1 MEPIYNYIWGGIW
14 ENVKDKTV
22 LVTGGAGF
30 IGSHIVFSLAAD
42 NMVKVI
48 DDLST
53 GKRENVDGPGIELFK
68 ADIGDKNAL
77 KRALKDVDYVF
88 HLAAVASVERSIRE
102 PEFVHNVNLT
112 SALGL
117 IKAACDSGVKGVV
130 FSSSAAVY
138 GESSGVCKEDDLPKP
153 KSPYAVQKLACEGY
167 LRAMGESHG
176 LRSMSLRYFNV
187 YGPRQDPN
195 TEYAAVIPIFLKRAI
210 NDESVTVF
218 GDGEQTRDFCYVK
231 DIAKA
236 NVIAMEK
243 ATPKA
248 EVANIG
254 TGNSISINKLIRT
267 IGELCDSPLSVTYA
281 PGRLGE
287 IKHSKADVSKAER
300 LLGYKPAT
308 ELKTGLGETMEYLLR
323 GMQK

>member
-1 MEPIYNYIWGGIW
+1 LGG
-14 ENVKDKTV
+14 VKGKTV
-22 LVTGGAGF
+22 LITGGAGF
-30 IGSHIVFSLAAD
+30 IGSHIVYSLAAE
-42 NMVKVI
+42 NTVKVL

-53 GKRENVDGPGIELFK
+53 GKRENVDGPGIELIK
-68 ADIGDKNAL
+68 ADVGDRAAV

-117 IKAACDSGVKGVV
+117 FKTACDTGVKGIV

-138 GESSGVCKEDDLPKP
+138 GESSGTCKEDDLPRP

-176 LRSMSLRYFNV
+176 LKSMSLRYFNV

-210 NDESVTVF
+210 NGESVTVF

-231 DIAKA
+231 DIATA

-243 ATPKA
+243 ATPKS
-248 EVANIG
+248 EVVNIG
-254 TGNSISINKLIRT
+254 TGNSISINQLIRA
-267 IGELCDSPLSVTYA
+267 IGELSDTQVSVSYA
-281 PGRLGE
+281 PARLGE
-287 IKHSKADVSKAER
+287 IKHSKADVSKAQR
-300 LLGYKPAT
+300 VLGYKPST
-308 ELKTGLGETMEYLLR
+308 ELKAGLGETMEFLLR
-323 GMQK
+323 CMQK

>member
-1 MEPIYNYIWGGIW
+1 MGG
-14 ENVKDKTV
+14 VKGKTV
-22 LVTGGAGF
+22 LITGGAGF
-30 IGSHIVFSLAAD
+30 IGSHIVYSLAAE
-42 NMVKVI
+42 NTVKVL

-53 GKRENVDGPGIELFK
+53 GKRENVDGPGIELIK
-68 ADIGDKNAL
+68 ADVGDRAAV

-117 IKAACDSGVKGVV
+117 FKTACDTGVKGIV

-138 GESSGVCKEDDLPKP
+138 GESSGTCKEDDLPRP

-176 LRSMSLRYFNV
+176 LKSMSLRYFNV

-210 NDESVTVF
+210 NGESVTVF

-231 DIAKA
+231 DIATA

-243 ATPKA
+243 ATPKS
-248 EVANIG
+248 EVVNIG
-254 TGNSISINKLIRT
+254 TGNSISINQLIRA
-267 IGELCDSPLSVTYA
+267 IGELSDTQVSVSYA
-281 PGRLGE
+281 PARLGE
-287 IKHSKADVSKAER
+287 IKHSKADVSKAQR
-300 LLGYKPAT
+300 VLGYKPST
-308 ELKTGLGETMEYLLR
+308 ELKAGLGETMEFLLR
-323 GMQK
+323 CMQK